1 MRIYKKIERKN
12 RQNAALTL
20 IMPLLLLIFSFL
32 YLNDFTR
39 IDFDI
44 TDVLIFLVFS
54 FLYFYYFV
62 FVIYKSVKK
71 NEVDTKTG
79 CLYQNEF
86 IKYLNED
93 DYVVYF
99 NILNINELKLR
110 FGFNKTDDLLAK
122 LINKFYDYDESLI
135 IGRITTSD
143 FMILSK
149 ARYKNLQHEI
159 KKIFLEVKRE
169 RIDGIDFKIE
179 YSIIKSDTN
188 FARLYLE
195 AQNRL
200 KDEVDLDTE
209 NVVAVSIN
217 EAIKKSNFHLKIQ
230 RLEGE
235 EEIYYL
241 NYKIN
246 CDYPEKL
253 TQTRLEEIIIK
264 NNLEF
269 KYYKNLLNSL
279 VTEYDFENRIIIKI
293 SADFLRNL
301 NFLFYLGEYFIKNP
315 HTKGKYIFE
324 FCENEIYYDLAR
336 FEEIIEEYQEIGIS
350 FALNRIGSPSS
361 LEYLKRFDFEFGVF
375 DIEFNKNIQ
384 NHKYFVI
391 YKSLFNLCKEL
402 NIKTIM
408 RFIDNKNLLDA
419 TSDIKFDYYQGFL
432 FYKDKNIKE
441 KK

>member
-1 MRIYKKIERKN
+1 MRIYKKIEKKN

-20 IMPLLLLIFSFL
+20 IMPLLLLVFSFL
-32 YLNDFTR
+32 YLKDFTD
-39 IDFDI
+39 IDFDLI
-44 TDVLIFLVFS
+44 DVLYLLFFT

-71 NEVDTKTG
+71 NEVDLKTG

-86 IKYLNED
+86 IKYINDD

-122 LINKFYDYDESLI
+122 LINKFYEYDEELI
-135 IGRITTSD
+135 IGKITSSE

-149 ARYKNLQHEI
+149 SKLKNLQHEI
-159 KKIFLEVKRE
+159 KKIFLEIKRE

-179 YSIIKSDTN
+179 YSIVKSDSN
-188 FARLYLE
+188 FAKLYLE

-200 KDEVDLDTE
+200 KGEVDLDTE
-209 NVVAVSIN
+209 NVIAVSIN
-217 EAIKKSNFHLKIQ
+217 EAIKRCDYNLKVQ
-230 RLEGE
+230 LLEGNE
-235 EEIYYL
+235 QIYYL
-241 NYKIN
+241 NYRIN

-253 TQTRLEEIIIK
+253 SQNKLEDIIIK

-269 KYYKNLLNSL
+269 KFYKNLLDVL
-279 VTEYDFENRIIIKI
+279 AKEYDFKNRIIIRI
-293 SADFLRNL
+293 SAEFLRNL
-301 NFLFYLGEYFIKNP
+301 NFLFSLGEYFIKNP

-336 FEEIIEEYQEIGIS
+336 FEEIIKEYQEIGIS

-361 LEYLKRFDFEFGVF
+361 FEYLKRFDFEFGVF

-419 TSDIKFDYYQGFL
+419 ASDIKFDYYQGFL
-432 FYKDKNIKE
+432 FHKDKSIKE